1 MPPLIHSVLHIA
13 KMTGVAGMEN
23 HLLTLLP
30 GLKASGLEVR
40 LLILVE
46 ADQAMAD
53 YAAQMTALGVPTSSI
68 VIRGNFD
75 WRLIGRLTR
84 MLRESKPDAV
94 HTHLIHADLHGV
106 IAARRANIGAIFMT
120 GHNDDPFR
128 RRWPIRLLQRYLWQR
143 VTRGIAISEAVRRF
157 QITIE
162 HAPSDRVITVPY
174 GLDLSDLSI
183 GDGARAVARQEL
195 GIPPQAPVFGSVCRL
210 VEQKGIDDALRAFW
224 QISRRLPDAHYA
236 IIGDGPL
243 RAMLEVQTAGYQ
255 LTTRVHF
262 LGWRSDARS
271 LMVAFDTL
279 LAPSRWEGF
288 GLSVLEAMAARVPVI
303 AATAG
308 ALPEI
313 VVNGETGYLVPIG
326 DVDALAQAMLQ
337 ICEFPAQ
344 SHEMGEAAR
353 QRVETKFSAA
363 RMVASTLQ
371 VYNPPAVV

>member
-1 MPPLIHSVLHIA
+1 MPPIHSVLHIA

-30 GLKASGLEVR
+30 GLKANGLDIR

-46 ADQAMAD
+46 PNQPMAD
-53 YAAQMTALGVPTSSI
+53 YQAKMVALGIPTTTMLI
-68 VIRGNFD
+68 HGNVD
-75 WRLIGRLTR
+75 WLLIGRIVHF
-84 MLRESKPDAV
+84 LRQSQPDAV
-94 HTHLIHADLHGV
+94 HSHLIHADLHGI
-106 IAARRANIGAIFMT
+106 IAAKRAKIGTIFMT

-128 RRWPIRLLQRYLWQR
+128 RRWPIRLLQRYLWGR
-143 VTRGIAISEAVRRF
+143 VTRGIAISDAVRRF
-157 QITIE
+157 QIAVE
-162 HAPSDRVITVPY
+162 GAPADKVVTVPY
-174 GLDLSDLSI
+174 GLDLSELSI

-210 VEQKGIDDALRAFW
+210 VEQKGVDDALRAFW

-243 RAMLEVQTAGYQ
+243 RAMLETQTAGYQ

-271 LMVAFDTL
+271 LMVAFDAL

-288 GLSVLEAMAARVPVI
+288 GLSILEAMAARVPVI
-303 AATAG
+303 AANSG
-308 ALPEI
+308 ALPEL
-313 VVNGETGYLVPIG
+313 VVVAETGYLTPVG
-326 DVDALAQAMLQ
+326 DIDALAQAMLQ

-344 SHEMGEAAR
+344 AHEMGEAAR
-353 QRVETKFSAA
+353 KRVETQFSAERMIA
-363 RMVASTLQ
+363 RTME
-371 VYNPPAVV
+371 VYNPSAAT